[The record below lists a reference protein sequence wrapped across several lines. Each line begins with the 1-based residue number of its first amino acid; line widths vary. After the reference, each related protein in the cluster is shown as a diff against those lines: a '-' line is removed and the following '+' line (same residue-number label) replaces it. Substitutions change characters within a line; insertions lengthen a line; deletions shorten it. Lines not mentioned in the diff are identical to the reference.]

1 MSEKPKHIALYTDG
15 SARGNPGPAGYGII
29 LEWIGTNYSKE
40 FSKGF
45 ECSTNNR
52 MELLAVIDGLAK
64 INTPNCVI
72 SVYSDSK
79 YVTDAINKGWVYQWK
94 AKGFKNR
101 VNADLWKLFLAEIK
115 KHQVEFIWIKG
126 HNQHP
131 QNERCDRLAVQASFK
146 ENKEIDKGYIETNN

>member
-1 MSEKPKHIALYTDG
+1 MGEIKKHIALYTDG
-15 SARGNPGPAGYGII
+15 AARGNPGPAGYGII
-29 LEWIGTNYSKE
+29 LEWIGTNYIKE
-40 FSKGF
+40 FSEGF

-52 MELLAVIDGLAK
+52 MELLAVIDGLSK
-64 INTPNCVI
+64 INTPNCII

-101 VNADLWKLFLAEIK
+101 VNADLWKRFLSEIK
-115 KHQVEFIWIKG
+115 KHQIEFIWIKG

-131 QNERCDRLAVQASFK
+131 QNERCDLLAVQASFK
-146 ENKEIDKGYIETNN
+146 ENKEIDKGYIQTK

>member
-1 MSEKPKHIALYTDG
+1 
-15 SARGNPGPAGYGII
+15 
-29 LEWIGTNYSKE
+29 
-40 FSKGF
+40 
-45 ECSTNNR
+45 
-52 MELLAVIDGLAK
+52 MELLAVIYGLAK

-146 ENKEIDKGYIETNN
+146 ENKEIDKGYIQANN

>member
-1 MSEKPKHIALYTDG
+1 MGEKQKHIALYTDG

-52 MELLAVIDGLAK
+52 MELLAVIDGLSK
-64 INTPNCVI
+64 INISNCVI

-101 VNADLWKLFLAEIK
+101 VNADLWKQFLTEIK

-146 ENKEIDKGYIETNN
+146 ENKEIDKGYIQANN